1 MNFDAWNLQVRARL
15 IILLFERAIFH
26 QNMEHPSRET
36 NQFQPKNFPEKN
48 LLGLGN
54 DTAHERRLMK
64 MKWGYRG

>member
-1 MNFDAWNLQVRARL
+1 MKPL
-15 IILLFERAIFH
+15 IQI
-26 QNMEHPSRET
+26 NEHPSRET